1 MLLLLKLWG
10 YFRDGETKLRKNM
23 IDVLSL
29 MLYGGGVDIKKFG
42 ELLRKYKITK
52 RRSANV
58 LLEYLD
64 KWETLLDYIGMDKEK
79 YRKEKEALK
88 ARIKN
93 IITV

>member
-10 YFRDGETKLRKNM
+10 YFREGETKLRKNM

-42 ELLRKYKITK
+42 ELPRKYKITK
-52 RRSANV
+52 RRSTNV

-64 KWETLLDYIGMDKEK
+64 KWETLLDYIGMGKEK

>member
-1 MLLLLKLWG
+1 MLLLLKLWC
-10 YFRDGETKLRKNM
+10 YFREGETKLRKNR

-29 MLYGGGVDIKKFG
+29 MLYRGGVDIKKFG